1 MQLDKTIETNDE
13 AQHDP
18 HDLAKGDGG
27 PTEWSPPPETGARR
41 RDHLERA
48 AVRQEDLWLRGT
60 DYSREDVRQAMEADQ
75 MLHLDMDFTND
86 CDINC
91 FYCDRT
97 VDRFDEA
104 KKRQL
109 TTEKRKELITAAK
122 QLGATT
128 IEFPGAGEPMIDP
141 GFWEVIESIHQHGL
155 TPVIFTNGSQI
166 DDAAAQRLYDL
177 GASVFLKYSTFDG
190 KVNDRL
196 VGKRGY
202 TASARDALDR
212 LLRLGFND
220 PVPTRLAI
228 DMIVMKRHT
237 LESIGE
243 VHRWCRDNNIH
254 HYISTLIPEG
264 LADKHVRQKEKDRSD
279 EILEYVRR
287 IDADEFGLV
296 YEPSRPMAGGY
307 RCRQVNIGLFVNI
320 YGQVYDCNGLGRPL
334 GNVFEQSLAD
344 VWSSKLAKRVRR
356 PEQDGFCLV
365 RERVWNGTTK
375 HGIERKLDDLY
386 TIRLPGQ
393 TSPPGGD

>member
-1 MQLDKTIETNDE
+1 M
-13 AQHDP
+13 
-18 HDLAKGDGG
+18 
-27 PTEWSPPPETGARR
+27 
-41 RDHLERA
+41 A
-48 AVRQEDLWLRGT
+48 ADR
-60 DYSREDVRQAMEADQ
+60 

-109 TTEKRKELITAAK
+109 TTEKRKELIVAAK

-141 GFWEVIESIHQHGL
+141 GFWEVIEFIHRHGM

-166 DDAAAQRLYDL
+166 DDAAAQRLHDL

-196 VGKRGY
+196 VGKPGY
-202 TASARDALDR
+202 TTSARQALGR

-243 VHRWCRDNNIH
+243 VHRWCRDNNVH

-279 EILEYVRR
+279 EILEYIRR
-287 IDADEFGLV
+287 IDADEFGLD

-344 VWSSKLAKRVRR
+344 VWGSKLAQRVRR
-356 PEQDGFCLV
+356 PVQDGFCLV
-365 RERVWNGTTK
+365 RERVWSGTTK

-386 TIRLPGQ
+386 SIRLPAR
-393 TSPPGGD
+393 